1 MPGHGNVE
9 PTPRDLVEFLGLPVV
24 EEQRDVVT
32 SQVFGFRKDPIIY
45 TEYERDDLEMLTA
58 VTLDTFYNL

>member
-1 MPGHGNVE
+1 MASVE
-9 PTPRDLVEFLGLPVV
+9 PTPRELVEFLGLPVV

-32 SQVFGFRKDPIIY
+32 SQVFGFRKDPFIY
-45 TEYERDDLEMLTA
+45 TEYERDDLEMITG

>member
-1 MPGHGNVE
+1 M
-9 PTPRDLVEFLGLPVV
+9 EFLGLPVV

-32 SQVFGFRKDPIIY
+32 SQVFGFRKDPFID
-45 TEYERDDLEMLTA
+45 TEYEREDLDMITA